1 LRVFPEIREHI
12 FKRKSPEL
20 YSLLTDE
27 IFLFFYL
34 LIFGSA
40 DVCLAIQ
47 RWEEIQSLAPNLI

>member
-1 LRVFPEIREHI
+1 MKI
-12 FKRKSPEL
+12 F
-20 YSLLTDE
+20 YF
-27 IFLFFYL
+27 IYL